1 MDFRGLNESGVAS
14 QLKTLGLTDQRQ
26 LFRRLPQDLL
36 FPSFDL
42 PEGTSEQELE
52 SHFRRLL
59 QGMTA
64 HGSFPP
70 QRSFVGGGYY
80 YHYIPAS
87 VNAIGSDGSFSTAY
101 TPYQAEASQG
111 TL

>member
-42 PEGTSEQELE
+42 PKEQANKSSRVIFDDYFKE
-52 SHFRRLL
+52 
-59 QGMTA
+59 
-64 HGSFPP
+64 
-70 QRSFVGGGYY
+70 
-80 YHYIPAS
+80 
-87 VNAIGSDGSFSTAY
+87 
-101 TPYQAEASQG
+101 
-111 TL
+111 